1 MFRITNAYLGSQ
13 MTVVSEDGM
22 DVHSSEILS
31 PCGSCPNSCC
41 VRCGGRGG
49 RGGWFGQ
56 VARKAVGDSEEDMR
70 RVPVQRHL
78 RDVDLIEWD
87 TGGDC
92 HLDGLPVIS
101 GR

>member
-1 MFRITNAYLGSQ
+1 MRCVGVWDQASGSEL
-13 MTVVSEDGM
+13 VL
-22 DVHSSEILS
+22 DVTSSS
-31 PCGSCPNSCC
+31 SAVAGGS
-41 VRCGGRGG
+41 GGRRGG